1 MKISV
6 LGSTGSVGTQT
17 LEVVEFNSHIQ
28 VFSLIANK
36 NWQKVYEQCLKH
48 RPKMVGMFDEKAAKE
63 LELKLK
69 GTGIKVLSGIEGIIE
84 CCCHDEVDTVVSA
97 IVGKA
102 GLLPTYHAILNNKN
116 IALANKETLVIAGHI
131 ITELAT
137 KNKVKLIPVD
147 SEHSA
152 IFQCLQGQNSQIEK
166 IILTASGGPFRGRKI
181 SELKDVTIAQTL
193 KHPNWSMGKKIS
205 IDSAT
210 LINKG
215 LEAIEAKWL
224 FDVPLEK
231 IQITIHPQSIVHSA
245 VQFIDG
251 NIIAHL
257 SPPDMRYAV
266 EYALNYPNRR
276 PSKLP
281 RLNLFN
287 QNLTFEEPDYE
298 TFKGLGL
305 CLECGKKGGSA
316 PIILNASNEVCV
328 QSFLEG
334 KISFLEIPE
343 IIEKTVSLHTY
354 VEKPNLEEILNLD
367 QWAREKTK
375 ELIY

>member
-1 MKISV
+1 
-6 LGSTGSVGTQT
+6 
-17 LEVVEFNSHIQ
+17 
-28 VFSLIANK
+28 
-36 NWQKVYEQCLKH
+36 
-48 RPKMVGMFDEKAAKE
+48 MFDEKAAKE

-69 GTGIKVLSGIEGIIE
+69 GTDIKVLSGIEGIIE
-84 CCCHDEVDTVVSA
+84 GCCHHEVDTVVSA

-102 GLLPTYHAILNNKN
+102 GLLPTYHAILNKKN

-131 ITELAT
+131 ITELAKE
-137 KNKVKLIPVD
+137 KNVELIPVD

-152 IFQCLQGQNSQIEK
+152 IFQCLQGHKSEREIEK
-166 IILTASGGPFRGRKI
+166 IILTASGGPFRGRKEG
-181 SELKDVTIAQTL
+181 ELKNVTIDQTL
-193 KHPNWSMGKKIS
+193 NHPNWSMGKKIS

-224 FDVPLEK
+224 FNIPLEK
-231 IQITIHPQSIVHSA
+231 IEITIHPQSIVHSA

-287 QNLTFEEPDYE
+287 QNLTFEEPDYD

-305 CLECGKKGGSA
+305 CVECGKKGGSA

-334 KISFLEIPE
+334 KITFLQIPE
-343 IIEKTVSLHTY
+343 IIEKTVGLHTY
-354 VEKPNLEEILNLD
+354 VEKPNLEEILELD

>member
-17 LEVVEFNSHIQ
+17 LEVVEFNSHIE
-28 VFSLIANK
+28 VFSLIANT
-36 NWQKVYEQCLKH
+36 NWQKVYEQCQKY
-48 RPKMVGMFDEKAAKE
+48 RPQMVGMFDEKAAKE
-63 LELKLK
+63 LKTKLK
-69 GTGIKVLSGIEGIIE
+69 GTNIKVLAGIEGIIE
-84 CCCHDEVDTVVSA
+84 CCCHEEVDTVLSA

-102 GLLPTYHAILNNKN
+102 GLLPTYHAILNKKN

-131 ITELAT
+131 ITEVV
-137 KNKVKLIPVD
+137 KENNVKLIPVD

-152 IFQCLQGQNSQIEK
+152 IFQCLQGQNSEIEK
-166 IILTASGGPFRGRKI
+166 IILTASGGPFRGKKI
-181 SELKDVTIAQTL
+181 HQLENVTIGETL
-193 KHPNWSMGKKIS
+193 NHPNWSMGKKIS

-224 FDVPLEK
+224 FDVSLEK
-231 IQITIHPQSIVHSA
+231 IQITIHPQSIIHSA

-287 QNLTFEEPDYE
+287 QNLTFEEPDFD

-305 CLECGKKGGSA
+305 SLECGKRGGSA

-328 QSFLEG
+328 ESFLEG
-334 KISFLEIPE
+334 KISFLQIPE
-343 IIEKTVSLHTY
+343 IIEKTISLHRF
-354 VEKPNLEEILNLD
+354 VEKPNLQEILDID